1 MFTYREVAPAPALAR
16 YVKCFW
22 LLRADWDAPRTERII
37 PDGSFEMVFHFG
49 DPFAEQPRAMLMG
62 EIRRPVLL
70 RPSRHADVLGVR
82 FHPGGAAPF
91 LGVPANALS
100 DAILPLREVFPAD
113 LEEQVRDQASGL
125 GPQASDLR
133 PLSEAR
139 GPRPEACCIA
149 LIESTL
155 IRRFVEP
162 RGAGLARAAAAR
174 IARHHGALRIREVAS
189 SIGTT
194 ERSLARAFDASVG
207 MSAKVY
213 SRLLRFHAALRGEA
227 DGYFDDSHRIRD
239 FREFSGATPTELQ
252 RERNAINDA
261 FVGNVQD

>member
-1 MFTYREVAPAPALAR
+1 MFMYREVAPAPALAR

-22 LLRADWDAPRTERII
+22 LLRAEWDAPRTERII

-49 DPFAEQPRAMLMG
+49 DPFAGQPRAMLVG

-91 LGVPANALS
+91 LGAPANALS
-100 DAILPLREVFPAD
+100 DAILPLREIFPAD
-113 LEEQVRDQASGL
+113 LEEQVQETADR
-125 GPQASDLR
+125 
-133 PLSEAR
+133 
-139 GPRPEACCIA
+139 IA

-162 RGAGLARAAAAR
+162 RGAGLARAASAR

-194 ERSLARAFDASVG
+194 ERSLERAFDASVG
-207 MSAKVY
+207 MSAKAY
-213 SRLLRFHAALRGEA
+213 SRLMRFHAALRGEA

-239 FREFSGATPTELQ
+239 FRQFSGATPTELQ
-252 RERNAINDA
+252 HERNAMNDA

>member
-22 LLRADWDAPRTERII
+22 LLRAEWDAPRTERII

-100 DAILPLREVFPAD
+100 DAILPLQEVFPAD
-113 LEEQVRDQASGL
+113 LEEQVHETADR
-125 GPQASDLR
+125 
-133 PLSEAR
+133 
-139 GPRPEACCIA
+139 IA

-174 IARHHGALRIREVAS
+174 IARHHGALRIREIAS

-252 RERNAINDA
+252 RERNAMNDA